1 MPSRT
6 EAPIS
11 FAELPEGSADD
22 LYLIETSD
30 GQGAGIGSPAEIRS
44 FVADGI
50 MPDTI
55 RLSRVLY

>member
-1 MPSRT
+1 MPNRT
-6 EAPIS
+6 EAPIA
-11 FAELPEGSADD
+11 FAELPEGGADD
-22 LYLIETSD
+22 LYRIASD
-30 GQGAGIGSPAEIRS
+30 DGHEMGIGSPAEIRS